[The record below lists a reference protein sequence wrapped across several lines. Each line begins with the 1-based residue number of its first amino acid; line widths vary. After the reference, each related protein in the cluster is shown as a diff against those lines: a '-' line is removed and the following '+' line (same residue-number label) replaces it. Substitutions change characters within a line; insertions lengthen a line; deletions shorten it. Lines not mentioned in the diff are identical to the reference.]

1 MAPARGHGHG
11 TASVTVTRRA
21 AAVTVTVPP
30 GPGRDAPPYKALPP
44 LAPTKW
50 GPRDASDLPQCI
62 IISEIW
68 LPLILFGPF
77 LLRTKDQQLL
87 YNWLFARTP

>member
-1 MAPARGHGHG
+1 M
-11 TASVTVTRRA
+11 TRRA

-62 IISEIW
+62 IIMIMIKPDSESEYHDYDSD
-68 LPLILFGPF
+68 LDDRLISMIRLRRRKKRR
-77 LLRTKDQQLL
+77 LLK
-87 YNWLFARTP
+87 

>member
-1 MAPARGHGHG
+1 M
-11 TASVTVTRRA
+11 TRRA

-62 IISEIW
+62 IIMIKPDSESEYHDYDSD
-68 LPLILFGPF
+68 LDDRLISMIRLRRRKKRR
-77 LLRTKDQQLL
+77 LLK
-87 YNWLFARTP
+87 